1 MLASPG
7 GGSEES
13 PPQNQPTPR
22 NSESP
27 SSGPKQSRGST
38 SQPSTVRWLTLREIL
53 KASYNDNPC
62 LHRLAEVP
70 RSARFRSSTKTESTQ
85 QRITQKR
92 SETKPRFDLSAFDGH
107 PRRDPKGK
115 SQRQSTQRIA
125 QKRSET
131 TPRSGVVAFPRRDP
145 KGKSQRQ
152 SMRSARFSPPRK
164 KESMQQRTTRKT
176 STVLR
181 TSAKGSVSRKCCSE
195 LKS

>member
-7 GGSEES
+7 GGSAE

-27 SSGPKQSRGST
+27 SSGPKQSRGSS
-38 SQPSTVRWLTLREIL
+38 SQPSTARWLTLREIL

-62 LHRLAEVP
+62 FHRLAEVP
-70 RSARFRSSTKTESTQ
+70 RSARFRSSTKTESPQ

-92 SETKPRFDLSAFDGH
+92 SESNPRFDLSAFDGH

-115 SQRQSTQRIA
+115 LQRQSTQRIA
-125 QKRSET
+125 QKRSE
-131 TPRSGVVAFPRRDP
+131 SAFAGVVARPRRDP

-164 KESMQQRTTRKT
+164 KKALNSESPTRRPRFCVLPQR
-176 STVLR
+176 VL
-181 TSAKGSVSRKCCSE
+181 
-195 LKS
+195 